1 MCCNVL
7 HIKNITRCAIG
18 IHPSEFGIN
27 MHTDSQFWQV
37 FITDTSD
44 ESAMIYIAQVRF
56 SPLPFQNGGLLK
68 SKLMQ
73 VWLESLECTSNTVN
87 NSCIPQM
94 EQQRTK
100 AFLSGECYLISWML
114 PLTTSDFCSAKRFQ
128 C

>member
-44 ESAMIYIAQVRF
+44 ESAVIQLRF
-56 SPLPFQNGGLLK
+56 VLAHSHFK
-68 SKLMQ
+68 MEVCSK
-73 VWLESLECTSNTVN
+73 V
-87 NSCIPQM
+87 NSC
-94 EQQRTK
+94 K
-100 AFLSGECYLISWML
+100 CG
-114 PLTTSDFCSAKRFQ
+114 
-128 C
+128 